1 MDSIE
6 GKSVGCLG
14 DVNWQAVSAIAT
26 FTAVI
31 VALLPIIGNELR
43 RRAIARNLRARLLA
57 QMTLLRPIIA
67 RRFTNTKLGSVTE
80 EPLSNDEAIPV
91 KAVEEMFS
99 QAHVLRAK
107 EHDLVTTVIINLL
120 AFRESGPVSPETA
133 CSVLELLDQAIQT
146 LEKGGF
152 RRRWWRR
159 LKLPWSSH
167 DGENEGRGMLK

>member
-1 MDSIE
+1 M
-6 GKSVGCLG
+6 GCLG
-14 DVNWQAVSAIAT
+14 DVDWQAVSAIAT
-26 FTAVI
+26 FTAII

-43 RRAIARNLRARLLA
+43 RRAIARNLRARLLV

-67 RRFTNTKLGSVTE
+67 QRFTNTKLGSFTQ
-80 EPLSNDEAIPV
+80 EPLSNDKAMPVEAI
-91 KAVEEMFS
+91 EEMFS

-107 EHDLVTTVIINLL
+107 EHDLVTAVIINLL
-120 AFRESGPVSPETA
+120 AFREAGPVSQETA

-159 LKLPWSSH
+159 LKLPWSSY
-167 DGENEGRGMLK
+167 EAETEGRRTLK